1 MKRKAAIVF
10 LVMALALGGVTAWLA
25 TTWLKNQSR
34 MAANRNRLQTTTV
47 VVARSYIPQG
57 LRLARGD
64 LQVVR
69 FPKASVPPGAF
80 SSPRKLYGRVL
91 RWSVFRGEP
100 VLASRLA
107 QEGMRGGL
115 SAVIKTTQ
123 RAMAVR
129 VNDVIGVSGFVQPGD
144 RVDVLVTFDKRLY
157 RDNPQ
162 TRIVVQNVLVLA
174 VGRWV
179 QGGSRSASGRG
190 RKKPQMVRAV
200 TLEVTPEQSERLAL
214 AATYGKVV
222 LALRNQGD
230 TIRQE
235 TLGISGT
242 ALVPPEKTVKPRPP
256 VPVQYTS
263 QLSLLTGLKPL
274 QPQKKAVVKK
284 RPRPARPTVEVIQGD
299 RVSRQP
305 I

>member
-10 LVMALALGGVTAWLA
+10 LLMALALGGVTAWLA

-34 MAANRNRLQTTTV
+34 LAADRNRIQTRTV

-57 LRLARGD
+57 IRLARGD
-64 LQVVR
+64 VRLVR
-69 FPKASVPPGAF
+69 FPKVSVPQGSF
-80 SSPRKLYGRVL
+80 TSLKSVYGRVL
-91 RWSVFRGEP
+91 RWSVFPGEP
-100 VLASRLA
+100 ILASRLA
-107 QEGMRGGL
+107 QKGTRGGL
-115 SAVIKTTQ
+115 SAIVKSTR
-123 RAMAVR
+123 RAMAIR
-129 VNDVIGVSGFVQPGD
+129 VNDVIGVAGFVQPGD

-162 TRIVVQNVLVLA
+162 TRIVVQNVLVMA
-174 VGRWV
+174 VGRSI
-179 QGGSRSASGRG
+179 QGGSRRNRGRT
-190 RKKPQMVRAV
+190 RKKPQLVRAV

-230 TIRQE
+230 TVRQE

-242 ALVPPEKTVKPRPP
+242 ALVPPEKTIKPKPS
-256 VPVQYTS
+256 VPVNYTS

-274 QPQKKAVVKK
+274 TPKKKAVK
-284 RPRPARPTVEVIQGD
+284 RTRPARPTVEVILGNKV
-299 RVSRQP
+299 RRQP

>member
-10 LVMALALGGVTAWLA
+10 LVMALALGGVVAWLA

-34 MAANRNRLQTTTV
+34 MAVDRTRIKTTTV

-64 LQVVR
+64 LKVVR

-80 SSPRKLYGRVL
+80 NSPKRVYGRVL
-91 RWSVFRGEP
+91 RGSLFPGEP

-107 QEGMRGGL
+107 REGMRGGM
-115 SAVIKTTQ
+115 SAIVRTTR
-123 RAMAVR
+123 RAMAIR
-129 VNDVIGVSGFVQPGD
+129 VNDVIGVAGFVQPGD

-179 QGGSRSASGRG
+179 QGGTRSNRGRT

-200 TLEVTPEQSERLAL
+200 TLQVTPEQSERLAL
-214 AATYGKVV
+214 AATYGHVV

-230 TIRQE
+230 TVRQE

-242 ALVPPEKTVKPRPP
+242 ALVPPEKTLKPRPA

-274 QPQKKAVVKK
+274 KTQKKALVK
-284 RPRPARPTVEVIQGD
+284 RPRPTRPTVEVIQGD